1 MPTPERAHRR
11 ALERALLDAGV
22 TWHIAAEVD
31 GWDLLV
37 HLAALGMGATV
48 VNGCVT
54 PPAELAAVPIMDLP
68 PVRYW
73 AAWRPPRHAMVAD
86 ILPLLRPGRARRRG
100 TAEQGQA

>member
-22 TWHIAAEVD
+22 TWHLAAEVD

-48 VNGCVT
+48 VNGCIT
-54 PPAELAAVPIMDLP
+54 PPAGLTAA
-68 PVRYW
+68 
-73 AAWRPPRHAMVAD
+73 RPTTSGSNSTTNL
-86 ILPLLRPGRARRRG
+86 I
-100 TAEQGQA
+100 